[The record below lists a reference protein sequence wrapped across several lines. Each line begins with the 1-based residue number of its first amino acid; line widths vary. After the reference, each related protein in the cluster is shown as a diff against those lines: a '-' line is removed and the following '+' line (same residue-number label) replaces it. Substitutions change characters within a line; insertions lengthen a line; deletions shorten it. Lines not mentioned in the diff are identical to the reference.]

1 MKRLSFLLFT
11 LILMLSGCEKH
22 SIPVGESSNVN
33 NNDQMQQLKMENE
46 QMQNQIAEIEKMKDE
61 EREALRSTMNLVF
74 QLFTAIN
81 NKDFDKITSISSVNV
96 HVNVEESRISFNN
109 NSYDMNDKN
118 YLLENLE
125 YRFYQLK
132 EDKMTIGFANYFFEG
147 HSTIYFE
154 FIKQDGQ
161 WLFDNLMTD
170 A

>member
-1 MKRLSFLLFT
+1 MKRLVIILT
-11 LILMLSGCEKH
+11 LILMLCGCEEK
-22 SIPVGESSNVN
+22 SMPVMESSNVN
-33 NNDQMQQLKMENE
+33 DKAQIEQLKIENE
-46 QMQNQIAEIEKMKDE
+46 QMKNQIAEMEKVNDE
-61 EREALRSTMNLVF
+61 EREAFRTTMNLAF

-81 NKDFDKITSISSVNV
+81 NRDFDTITSISSANV
-96 HVNVEESRISFNN
+96 QISVEENMISFNN
-109 NSYDMNDKN
+109 NSYDLNNKN

-132 EDKMTIGFANYFFEG
+132 DDKMTIGFANYFFEG

-161 WLFDNLMTD
+161 WLFDNLLSD